1 MSNLDDIFDL
11 PEGSKHTHKVSVMT
25 EGKEQPEQP
34 TKKPR
39 KKPEL
44 SDEKKA
50 TMLERLK
57 AGREKRAENLKAK
70 KGETEPVKKE
80 VKEVNNTEHKVNNKH
95 KETEAERLSFISMMA
110 GKSKPSYSQ
119 SEFKNETKEKFER
132 PKKKVYETKSSNIE
146 DVNKQTETKKEDI
159 KEVSKPIV
167 SPPVISSPVVAAPVI
182 IRTFKKPIWG

>member
-1 MSNLDDIFDL
+1 MSNLDNIFDL
-11 PEGSKHTHKVSVMT
+11 QEGAKQYI
-25 EGKEQPEQP
+25 EEPEQKQE
-34 TKKPR
+34 KKQR
-39 KKPEL
+39 KKVEL
-44 SDEKKA
+44 SDDKKA
-50 TMLERLK
+50 AMLERLK
-57 AGREKRAENLKAK
+57 VGREKRQENLKAK
-70 KGETEPVKKE
+70 KGVTEPVNNAKNIVNNAKHIVKE
-80 VKEVNNTEHKVNNKH
+80 VKEVKEVKNNDAEK
-95 KETEAERLSFISMMA
+95 ERLAFVNMMA

-167 SPPVISSPVVAAPVI
+167 SPPVISSPIVAAPVI